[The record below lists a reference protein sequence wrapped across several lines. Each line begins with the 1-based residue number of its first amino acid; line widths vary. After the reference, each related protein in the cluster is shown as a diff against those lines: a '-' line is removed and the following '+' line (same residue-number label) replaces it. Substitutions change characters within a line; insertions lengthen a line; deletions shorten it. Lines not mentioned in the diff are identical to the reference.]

1 MVVLSRVAI
10 PLLLRLG
17 SLLIVAVVLTCYG
30 LAVSEGHV
38 PAWLPTISDCGD
50 DPPEKFVFT
59 YGMTLVAALLLL
71 ESFLMYGGDKP
82 YSGSLLILV
91 TSSVAAFFLGVIGC
105 VCSKCDSPVHLCEM
119 AARSMAS

>member
-1 MVVLSRVAI
+1 MKMVVLSRIAI
-10 PLLLRLG
+10 RSLLRLG
-17 SLLIVAVVLTCYG
+17 SLLIVAVILTCYG

-50 DPPEKFVFT
+50 KPPEKFIFT
-59 YGMTLVAALLLL
+59 YGMTVVAALLFL

-91 TSSVAAFFLGVIGC
+91 TSSVAAFFLGMIGC
-105 VCSKCDSPVHLCEM
+105 VCSTCDSPIHLCEL
-119 AARSMAS
+119 S